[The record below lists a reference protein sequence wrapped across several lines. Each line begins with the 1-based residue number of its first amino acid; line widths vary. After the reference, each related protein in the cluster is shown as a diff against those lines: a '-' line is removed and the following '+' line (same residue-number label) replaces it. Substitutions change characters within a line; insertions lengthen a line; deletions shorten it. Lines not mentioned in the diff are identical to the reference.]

1 MQYNQINTRCPF
13 YRHAES
19 LLGHREQRHVNI
31 ANRTGAGWSRW
42 CPLRMRGWERS
53 CRCRFCWGHPDRLWR
68 YVLVVRNAPPGPDE
82 AKIRASCFGWTCVGG
97 AIAGVKWIDLV
108 RNLTLVSAKSWLALL
123 LLVRLKRFHI
133 VVTIHFHVPLCYWH
147 CWLNE
152 IGLFHN
158 NNYNQCRFQQ
168 HQEEDSTARSNNG
181 STTVLNNLRRCANRS
196 FVNQLLCKVSIDA
209 S

>member
-68 YVLVVRNAPPGPDE
+68 YVLVVRNAPPGPDKT
-82 AKIRASCFGWTCVGG
+82 KILASCFGWTCVGR
-97 AIAGVKWIDLV
+97 AEQLSIAGVKWIDLV
-108 RNLTLVSAKSWLALL
+108 GNLTLVSAKSWLARTAIGQIKTVPYCGDDTFPCTAVLL
-123 LLVRLKRFHI
+123 ALLI
-133 VVTIHFHVPLCYWH
+133 EWNWPIPL
-147 CWLNE
+147 
-152 IGLFHN
+152 
-158 NNYNQCRFQQ
+158 QQ
-168 HQEEDSTARSNNG
+168 LQSMSFSTAPGRG
-181 STTVLNNLRRCANRS
+181 LNREIEQWFDDGA
-196 FVNQLLCKVSIDA
+196 
-209 S
+209 